1 MFTRN
6 ASRRDYD
13 GEANMHCQH
22 AASNLL
28 VLGLPA
34 RLARWMMGIF
44 LVLVLVADVLV
55 FPMEGFAW
63 KREEFVLS
71 NGVLLLGGAATVFAL
86 LMVMT
91 SNTGR
96 TLVLRLSKQQKMVDR
111 GVIIVTLVLFVVQVA
126 AVHSYVFTQG
136 WDAGRLTWD
145 GWRLAHRDGFKVQY
159 YSHYPNNLLL
169 LRLVQLCM
177 KAAVALGADHP
188 IVGIFLF
195 DILNCM
201 ACATALL
208 CIYYV
213 LRRIAS
219 VECALVGYVLGVMLL
234 WTSPWASIMYSDAIM
249 LATPIVGIVMVLA
262 ARHQVGWRSALLWF
276 VFGATMLIGYR
287 IKPQQVF
294 LLFSVVMMGT
304 LSLLYLSRGGHEQR
318 KPHLKRLGTSA
329 CAVALGVVV
338 AMTAANV
345 ATSRLSSKLD
355 EDARI
360 GWQHYLMMGLNS
372 EVGGV
377 YAAKDVRYSF
387 SFEDRASRTRGN
399 LERVVERLQQMGI
412 GGTAHLLLD
421 KLLTNYG
428 DGSFAWDME
437 GYFVAEEPAWSDDF
451 LSPLT
456 LSLYYPGSKNIP
468 MGSHYDSWM
477 TYEQAVWLVVLLLCP
492 FGMLLRVGDDK
503 TLTVGDDG
511 ARNDDC
517 LFVETIAALTLLMLS
532 VFELL
537 FEARARYL
545 YSFST
550 LYVLL
555 AALGVRHLYHVVRA
569 FRGARSGD
577 E

>member
-126 AVHSYVFTQG
+126 VVHSYVFAQG
-136 WDAGRLTWD
+136 WDVGHLTKD
-145 GWRLAHRDGFKVQY
+145 GWQLAHRNGFNTQY

-177 KAAVALGADHP
+177 KAAVALGTDQP
-188 IVGIFLF
+188 IVGIYLF

-201 ACATALL
+201 ACAVALL

-213 LRRIAS
+213 LRQIAS
-219 VECALVGYVLGVMLL
+219 VGCALVGYALGVMLL

-249 LATPIVGIVMVLA
+249 LATPIAGIAMALA
-262 ARHQVGWRSALLWF
+262 ARRQTGWRSALLWSL
-276 VFGATMLIGYR
+276 FGATLFIGYR

-294 LLFSVVMMGT
+294 LLFSVVMMGM
-304 LSLLYLSRGGHEQR
+304 LSTLYLTREDREQR
-318 KPHLKRLGTSA
+318 KPHLKRLGMSA
-329 CAVALGVVV
+329 CAVMLGVAV

-355 EDARI
+355 ENAQF
-360 GWQHYLMMGLNS
+360 GWPHYLMMGLNS
-372 EVGGV
+372 EERGT
-377 YAAKDVRYSF
+377 YADEDVQYSIA
-387 SFEDRASRTRGN
+387 FEDQASRTHGN
-399 LERVVERLQQMGI
+399 LECVQARLQQMGI
-412 GGTAHLLLD
+412 GGVAHLLLD
-421 KLLTNYG
+421 KLLTNYA
-428 DGSFAWDME
+428 DGTFAWAIE
-437 GYFVAEEPAWSDDF
+437 GHFVLEEPAWSGDL

-468 MGSHYDSWM
+468 LGSRYGSWM
-477 TYEQAVWLVVLLLCP
+477 TYEQGVWLVVLLLGS
-492 FGMLLRVGDDK
+492 FGLLMRMGSGASTDGDDR
-503 TLTVGDDG
+503 G
-511 ARNDDC
+511 RNGDC
-517 LFVETIAALTLLMLS
+517 LFVETAAALTLLMLS
-532 VFELL
+532 AFELL

-545 YSFST
+545 YSFTT

-555 AALGVRHLYHVVRA
+555 AALGFWLLYRFVCTLRS
-569 FRGARSGD
+569 ARSED
-577 E
+577 K